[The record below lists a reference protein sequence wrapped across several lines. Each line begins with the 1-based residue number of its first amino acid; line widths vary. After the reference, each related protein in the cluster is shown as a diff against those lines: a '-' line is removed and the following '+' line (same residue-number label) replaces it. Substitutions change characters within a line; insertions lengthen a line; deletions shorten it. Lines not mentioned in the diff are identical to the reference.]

1 MAKAMAGRRFGYARS
16 PDRRPKYPLHDGRVQ
31 VVTSEET
38 GAGIDVL
45 PRRREDPMPAQFPRR
60 PRVLPLQGIREG
72 DGSAS
77 VNQVPVVPAADPLEL
92 LSERVHELS
101 WEDRLPVLATLA
113 VPHHQHAPA
122 EVDVLD
128 SQSEAFLQPQTA
140 AVHQGCDQPQAP
152 RQPAEQGPYLVPA
165 QDDRQPN
172 RALGARGVVEPF
184 HLPLEHLSEQEE
196 KGAES
201 LVLGGSAYLLPHRQ
215 VGEVGSDFG
224 RAQEGGVVV
233 TVEGHEPPDPPRVRL
248 LGPAAVVPLP
258 DRLPEALNQGAG
270 CHRGPRGC
278 ASGRGAWLLVEAAAL
293 CR

>member
-45 PRRREDPMPAQFPRR
+45 ARRREDPMPAQFPRR

-92 LSERVHELS
+92 LSERVYELS

-113 VPHHQHAPA
+113 VPHHQHEPDQ
-122 EVDVLD
+122 VDVLD
-128 SQSEAFLQPQTA
+128 SQSEAFLHPQTA

-152 RQPAEQGPYLVPA
+152 PQPAEPGPYFVPA
-165 QDDRQPN
+165 QDDRPPN
-172 RALGARGVVEPF
+172 RPLGARGVVEPF

-215 VGEVGSDFG
+215 AGEIGSDFD
-224 RAQEGGVVV
+224 RAQEGGVRV
-233 TVEGHEPPDPPRVRL
+233 TVGGRAPP
-248 LGPAAVVPLP
+248 
-258 DRLPEALNQGAG
+258 
-270 CHRGPRGC
+270 
-278 ASGRGAWLLVEAAAL
+278 
-293 CR
+293 